1 MRLVNYE
8 NKKEIGKVIE
18 RSLDLGS
25 IFDMVRPI
33 LRDVKE
39 NGDSAL
45 IEYTKKFD
53 NFDLTSE
60 NMKISENKIKEAYS
74 NVSDPFLSAIKH
86 AHRNIEKFHREQFKQ
101 IKKSWKIEIE
111 KGVSITEK
119 IAAIESIGAY
129 VPGGIASYPSTVLM
143 TCVPAKLANVE
154 RIVVVSPPPISPAVL
169 VACDLCE
176 VNEIYQMGG
185 AQAIAALAYGTE
197 SVRRVDKIIGPGNK
211 YVMAAKLLVFGIV
224 AIDMPAGPSEVLI
237 IADSEANPR
246 FIAADILAQAEH
258 DPDAQCILVTDSKEI
273 ADGVDKE
280 IENQIRDLKRREVI
294 TQSLESSYLVLTR
307 DMNEAIEFSKLYAPE
322 HLEIMTQNPEKIAE
336 KIKNAG
342 TIFLGNYS
350 PVSAGDYASGGNH
363 VLPTG
368 GAARFSSE
376 LGVRDFLKG
385 HSIQKISK
393 EGLSILRETIET
405 LAEAEALDAHSKAV
419 KKRFEKP

>member
-1 MRLVNYE
+1 MRIVNYE
-8 NKKEIGKVIE
+8 NKREIERVIE
-18 RSLDLGS
+18 RSLDLES
-25 IFDMVRPI
+25 VFDIVRPI

-45 IEYTKKFD
+45 IEYTKRFD

-60 NMKISENKIKEAYS
+60 NIKISENEIMDAYS
-74 NVSDPFLSAIKH
+74 NVSDPFLSAIRH
-86 AHRNIEKFHREQFKQ
+86 AHKNIEKFHREQFKQ
-101 IKKSWKIEIE
+101 IKKSWKIETE
-111 KGVSITEK
+111 KGISITEK

-143 TCVPAKLANVE
+143 TCIPAKIANVE

-169 VACDLCE
+169 VACDLCG
-176 VNEIYQMGG
+176 VNEIYRVGG

-197 SVRRVDKIIGPGNK
+197 SVRRVDKIIGPGNR

-224 AIDMPAGPSEVLI
+224 TIDMPAGPSEVLI

-273 ADGVDKE
+273 ADEVDNE
-280 IENQIRDLKRREVI
+280 IKNQIEDLKRREVI
-294 TQSLESSYLVLTR
+294 TQSLENSYLVLTR
-307 DMNEAIEFSKLYAPE
+307 DMNEAIEFSNLYAPE
-322 HLEIMTQNPEKIAE
+322 HLEIMTKNPEEIAE

-342 TIFLGNYS
+342 AIFLGNYS
-350 PVSAGDYASGGNH
+350 PVPAGDYASGGNH

-368 GAARFSSE
+368 GTARFSSE
-376 LGVRDFLKG
+376 LGVRDFLRCY
-385 HSIQKISK
+385 SIQKISK
-393 EGLSILRETIET
+393 AGLSRLRKTIET
-405 LAEAEALDAHSKAV
+405 LAEVETLDAHSNAV
-419 KKRFEKP
+419 KKRF

>member
-1 MRLVNYE
+1 MRVVNYE
-8 NKKEIGKVIE
+8 NKKEIERVIE
-18 RSLDLGS
+18 RSLDLWS
-25 IFDMVRPI
+25 IFDIVRPI

-53 NFDLTSE
+53 NFDLTFE
-60 NMKISENKIKEAYS
+60 NIKISENEIMDAYS
-74 NVSDPFLSAIKH
+74 NVSDPFLSAIRH
-86 AHRNIEKFHREQFKQ
+86 AHKNIEKFHREQFRQ
-101 IKKSWKIEIE
+101 IKKSWKIETE
-111 KGVSITEK
+111 KGISITEK
-119 IAAIESIGAY
+119 IGAIESIGAY

-143 TCVPAKLANVE
+143 TCIPAKIANVE

-169 VACDLCE
+169 VACDLCD
-176 VNEIYQMGG
+176 VDEIYQVGG

-197 SVRRVDKIIGPGNK
+197 SVRRVDKIIGPGNR

-224 AIDMPAGPSEVLI
+224 TIDMPAGPSEVLI

-273 ADGVDKE
+273 ADEVDNE
-280 IENQIRDLKRREVI
+280 IKNQIEDLKRREVI
-294 TQSLESSYLVLTR
+294 TQSLENSYLVLTR
-307 DMNEAIEFSKLYAPE
+307 DMNEAIEFSNLYAPE
-322 HLEIMTQNPEKIAE
+322 HLEIMTKNPEGIAE

-342 TIFLGNYS
+342 AIFLGNYS

-368 GAARFSSE
+368 GTARFYSE
-376 LGVRDFLKG
+376 LSVRDFLRCY
-385 HSIQKISK
+385 SIQKISK
-393 EGLSILRETIET
+393 AGLSRLRKTIET
-405 LAEAEALDAHSKAV
+405 LAEVETLDAHSNAV
-419 KKRFEKP
+419 KKRF

>member
-1 MRLVNYE
+1 MRIVNYE
-8 NKKEIGKVIE
+8 NKREIERVIE
-18 RSLDLGS
+18 RSLDLES
-25 IFDMVRPI
+25 VFDIVRPI

-45 IEYTKKFD
+45 IEYTKRFD
-53 NFDLTSE
+53 NFDLISE
-60 NMKISENKIKEAYS
+60 NIKISENEIIDAYS
-74 NVSDPFLSAIKH
+74 NVSDPFLSAIRH
-86 AHRNIEKFHREQFKQ
+86 AHKNIEKFHREQFKQ
-101 IKKSWKIEIE
+101 IKKSWKIETG

-143 TCVPAKLANVE
+143 TCIPAKIANVE

-169 VACDLCE
+169 VACDLCG
-176 VNEIYQMGG
+176 VNEIYRVGG

-197 SVRRVDKIIGPGNK
+197 SVRRVDKIIGPGNR

-224 AIDMPAGPSEVLI
+224 TIDMPAGPSEVLI

-273 ADGVDKE
+273 ADEVDNE
-280 IENQIRDLKRREVI
+280 IKNQIEDLKRREVI
-294 TQSLESSYLVLTR
+294 TQSLENSYLVLTR
-307 DMNEAIEFSKLYAPE
+307 DMNEAIEFSNLYAPE
-322 HLEIMTQNPEKIAE
+322 HLEIMTKNPEEIAE

-342 TIFLGNYS
+342 AIFLGNYS
-350 PVSAGDYASGGNH
+350 PVPAGDYASGGNH

-368 GAARFSSE
+368 GTARFSSE
-376 LGVRDFLKG
+376 LGVRDFLRCY
-385 HSIQKISK
+385 SIQKISK
-393 EGLSILRETIET
+393 AGLSRLRKTIET
-405 LAEAEALDAHSKAV
+405 LAEVETLDAHSNAV
-419 KKRFEKP
+419 KKRF